1 MSMDYKIHV
10 LFSTEILIYENIYE
24 MDKEELQKT
33 KNKFE
38 IRDVVRLKDGDG
50 RPHTITGMFWTF
62 YSRPLPGQPIGYWTY
77 EFEDGGRMNEYNL
90 SYYIN
95 PKWAEFACEQLD
107 TLMHVIPVDDEFSV
121 ICNENSTP
129 FSKKEFIQKFK
140 KSLLENKKS
149 RNS

>member
-1 MSMDYKIHV
+1 
-10 LFSTEILIYENIYE
+10 

-50 RPHTITGMFWTF
+50 RPHTITGMYWTF
-62 YSRPLPGQPIGYWTY
+62 YGRATFETPGYWTY
-77 EFEDGGRMNEYNL
+77 QFEDGGSMEEYNL

-107 TLMHVIPVDDEFSV
+107 TLMHVISVDDEFSV
-121 ICNENSTP
+121 ICNEDSTP
-129 FSKKEFIQKFK
+129 FLKKEFIQRFK
-140 KSLLENKKS
+140 DSLLNYRKEE
-149 RNS
+149 